1 MRKIFLAILGTLLY
15 MEAIYHLAGFGL
27 GLVNPML
34 MLPAAITIAA
44 METILVTLFRKKKKN
59 QIVFW
64 ILMGINYLMYAVHLV
79 YLHIFKLPL
88 RLAVAVTTGGDAL
101 SEYWREAL
109 VGVGQNIGYLFL
121 MLLPLAG
128 MFYLTRK
135 RILKLKALRKQKRI
149 EAGLYAV
156 AGISV
161 SIFLLLAGYVANL
174 GFYEEYQAM
183 YAPNEVAKKYG
194 MLPIV
199 ERDILGKILKEK
211 EISMD
216 AWANMGTNS
225 QIVDGTEDL
234 STTEAETE
242 TDISIIPNVF
252 SIRAEDIVAQSE
264 NNENIAK
271 LAAFMETMTPTNKN
285 EYTGM
290 FEGYN
295 LILITAEGFSHYAVS
310 EEITPTLYKLVNNGL
325 IVDDY
330 YVPLWQ
336 TSTSDGEYVNMTGQI
351 PDEQNSMKRSA
362 DKEQPYSLAKYFAKE
377 GVTARAYHNN
387 SLSYYDRHLTHP
399 NMGYV
404 FKATKLGSLPESK
417 YGSWILPMENAK
429 AWPASDY
436 DMMVASIPEYINDE
450 RFFTYYMTVSGHMV
464 YDFTGNSQSIKNKD
478 VVANLDCSEEM
489 KAYIACNYELEKAM
503 TYLLEELEKAG
514 KLEKTVI
521 VLSTDHYP
529 YGLETSV
536 LEEFS
541 GKKLEDSLELYRNSL
556 IFWNSEMENI
566 VVEKTCC
573 AADIYPTILN
583 LFGFEFD
590 SRLFAGR
597 DMLSDASPLV
607 VFSDRSFITDKVI
620 YNKSEGTAVS
630 RTSEEVSED
639 YMDMMKA
646 YVRGLVNYS
655 AGVLNDNFHKYVN
668 DWMEVNGSKEL
679 EIQASETVTEDDTE
693 TTSKKEESE

>member
-1 MRKIFLAILGTLLY
+1 MRKIFLVILGTLLY
-15 MEAIYHLAGFGL
+15 MEAIYHLAGFGF
-27 GLVNPML
+27 GFINPML
-34 MLPAAITIAA
+34 MLPNAITIAGV
-44 METILVTLFRKKKKN
+44 ETLLVTLSRKRKKN
-59 QIVFW
+59 TIVFW
-64 ILMGINYLMYAVHLV
+64 MLMGMNYLIYAVHLV

-88 RLAVAVTTGGDAL
+88 RLAVAVTTGGDAV
-101 SEYWREAL
+101 SEYWREAMI
-109 VGVGQNIGYLFL
+109 GVGQNLGYLFL
-121 MLLPLAG
+121 MLLPLVG
-128 MFYLTRK
+128 IFYLTRK
-135 RILKLKALRKQKRI
+135 KVLKLRALRKHKKI

-156 AGISV
+156 AGVSV
-161 SIFLLLAGYVANL
+161 SVFVLLLGYVANL

-183 YAPNEVAKKYG
+183 YAPDEMAKKYG
-194 MLPIV
+194 VLPIV
-199 ERDILGKILKEK
+199 QRDILGNILKEK
-211 EISMD
+211 EISLN
-216 AWANMGTNS
+216 AWADMEVNS
-225 QIVDGTEDL
+225 ESLEHTEDIK
-234 STTEAETE
+234 TQQTQAETE
-242 TDISIIPNVF
+242 PDISKIPNAF
-252 SIRAEDIVAQSE
+252 SIRAEDITAQSGNKE
-264 NNENIAK
+264 EIAK
-271 LAAFMETMTPTNKN
+271 LAAFMESMTPTNKN
-285 EYTGM
+285 KYTGM

-325 IVDDY
+325 VVDDY

-351 PDEQNSMKRSA
+351 PDDQNSMQRSK
-362 DKEQPYSLAKYFAKE
+362 DKEQPYSLANYFKKE

-399 NMGYV
+399 NMGYM
-404 FKATKLGSLPESK
+404 FKATKLGSLSESQ
-417 YGSWILPMENAK
+417 YGSWILPMENPK

-436 DMMVASIPEYINDE
+436 DMMVASIPEYIGDE
-450 RFFTYYMTVSGHMV
+450 RFFTYYMTVSGHMA
-464 YDFTGNSQSIKNKD
+464 YDFTGNSQSVKNKEI
-478 VVANLDCSEEM
+478 VANLDCSEEM

-503 TYLLEELEKAG
+503 TYLIEELEKAG

-583 LFGFEFD
+583 LFGFDYD
-590 SRLFAGR
+590 SRLFPGR
-597 DMLSDASPLV
+597 DMLSDSSSLV

-620 YNKSEGTAVS
+620 YNKSAKTTVA
-630 RTSEEVSED
+630 RTDEPVSEE
-639 YMDMMKA
+639 YMDKMKA
-646 YVRGLVNYS
+646 YVKGLFQYS
-655 AGVLNDNFHKYVN
+655 AGILNDNFHKYVN
-668 DWMEVNGSKEL
+668 DWMEVNAVENK
-679 EIQASETVTEDDTE
+679 ADTQISTQDSQLDFNE
-693 TTSKKEESE
+693 K